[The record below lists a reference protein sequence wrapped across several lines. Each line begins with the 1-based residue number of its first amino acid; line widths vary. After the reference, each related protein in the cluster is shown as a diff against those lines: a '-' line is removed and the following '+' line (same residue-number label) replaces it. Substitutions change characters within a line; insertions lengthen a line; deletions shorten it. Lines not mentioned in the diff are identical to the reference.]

1 MSPLTTLRSSI
12 FTGVSSWIAQQVFI
26 CRHGCLSL
34 GLALVILLTGAI
46 APPTA
51 LAVLRQVEEAPGQ
64 IVYQSRQ
71 SIRARDGHTWQVIA
85 FQRLKPNGERS
96 VYLRL
101 VGFPGTADID
111 RSQPLTLTT
120 SLGETFTAADA
131 SRPIFTDANRPEPNV
146 GQYDLEPIVA
156 KLPAGLPL
164 SLSLAMTDGNT
175 VVLNIPPAL
184 IQEWQAVLNPPPSEV

>member
-1 MSPLTTLRSSI
+1 MSPLITLRSSI

-96 VYLRL
+96 VYLTWQPFGVKPFHKLVRSSVKSSKILRL
-101 VGFPGTADID
+101 SMSTWRLWG
-111 RSQPLTLTT
+111 
-120 SLGETFTAADA
+120 
-131 SRPIFTDANRPEPNV
+131 
-146 GQYDLEPIVA
+146 
-156 KLPAGLPL
+156 
-164 SLSLAMTDGNT
+164 GNT
-175 VVLNIPPAL
+175 LPTC
-184 IQEWQAVLNPPPSEV
+184 